1 MTCVRAGAASFIRA
15 QITRCALYKSRAV
28 RYPLPVAQ
36 LTFQR
41 ARTEENKRQRAAAL
55 VEAAR
60 SLALETG
67 VASVTLTAV
76 ASRAGIHYSAVRRYF
91 TSHKEVLLHLAAEG
105 WVRWSNTVCDKLDEA
120 APTSPSRVAETLA
133 NGLADDP
140 LFCDLLANLHLHLEH
155 EVDIDRVVEI
165 RRTIAVA
172 AVALAGA
179 IERALPALGRSGAF
193 DILIAAYSLAAAF
206 WQIANPPERL
216 TDAYTKEPE
225 VLPPEWNIDF
235 VSALNRLLTATCI
248 GLISES
254 HPAEENGGAK

>member
-1 MTCVRAGAASFIRA
+1 M
-15 QITRCALYKSRAV
+15 
-28 RYPLPVAQ
+28 AQ
-36 LTFQR
+36 LAFQR

-105 WVRWSNTVCDKLDEA
+105 WQRWSTKVCEELGQPGPMTPA
-120 APTSPSRVAETLA
+120 RVAETLA
-133 NGLADDP
+133 NGLAADP

-155 EVDIDRVVEI
+155 EVDIERVVEI
-165 RRTIAVA
+165 RRTIAA
-172 AVALAGA
+172 AATALADA
-179 IERALPALGRSGAF
+179 VERALPALGRSGAF

-206 WQIANPPERL
+206 WQIANPPDRL
-216 TDAYTKEPE
+216 TDAYAEEPDA
-225 VLPPEWNIDF
+225 LPPEWNIDF
-235 VSALNRLLTATCI
+235 VSALTRVLTATCV
-248 GLISES
+248 GLVSGS
-254 HPAEENGGAK
+254 PCAEREV

>member
-1 MTCVRAGAASFIRA
+1 M
-15 QITRCALYKSRAV
+15 
-28 RYPLPVAQ
+28 AQ
-36 LTFQR
+36 LAFQR

-105 WVRWSNTVCDKLDEA
+105 WQRWSAKVCEELGQPGPMTPA
-120 APTSPSRVAETLA
+120 RAAETLA
-133 NGLADDP
+133 NGLAADP

-155 EVDIDRVVEI
+155 EVDIERVVEI
-165 RRTIAVA
+165 RRTIAA
-172 AVALAGA
+172 AATALADA
-179 IERALPALGRSGAF
+179 VERALPALGRSGAF

-206 WQIANPPERL
+206 WQIANPPKRL
-216 TDAYTKEPE
+216 TDAYAEEPDA
-225 VLPPEWNIDF
+225 LPPEWNIDF
-235 VSALNRLLTATCI
+235 VSALTRVLTATCV
-248 GLISES
+248 GLVSES
-254 HPAEENGGAK
+254 PCAEKEV